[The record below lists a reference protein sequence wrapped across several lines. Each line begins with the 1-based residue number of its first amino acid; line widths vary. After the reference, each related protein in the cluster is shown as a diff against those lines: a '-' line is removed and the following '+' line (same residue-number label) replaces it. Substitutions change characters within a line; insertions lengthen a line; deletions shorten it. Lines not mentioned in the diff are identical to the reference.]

1 MNVLVFVVLVILSS
15 IGSHLL
21 LKSYIS
27 AALLSSVIAAVCF
40 QVFAYIA
47 QGYLDPLF
55 IIAFVVSWLI
65 SLVSALVIG
74 IPFFLERKRSRKI

>member
-1 MNVLVFVVLVILSS
+1 MSILVFVVLVILSS
-15 IGSHLL
+15 IGGHLL

-27 AALLSSVIAAVCF
+27 AALLSSVLAAICF

-55 IIAFVVSWLI
+55 IVAFLVSWLVSFVS
-65 SLVSALVIG
+65 SLLIG

>member
-1 MNVLVFVVLVILSS
+1 MSILVFVVLVILSS
-15 IGSHLL
+15 IVSHLL

-27 AALLSSVIAAVCF
+27 AALLASLVAAICF

-55 IIAFVVSWLI
+55 IVAFIVSWLI

-74 IPFFLERKRSRKI
+74 IPFLLERKRSRKI